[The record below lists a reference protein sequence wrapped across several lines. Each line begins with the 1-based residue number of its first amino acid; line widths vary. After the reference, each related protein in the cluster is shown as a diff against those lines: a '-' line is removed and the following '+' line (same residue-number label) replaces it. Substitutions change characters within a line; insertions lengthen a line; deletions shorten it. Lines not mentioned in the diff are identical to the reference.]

1 MNRKYIKENKVVL
14 REFLAQVIGAVLAG
28 KASKNMDKE
37 IRKSPE
43 LMKQR
48 EKVKKAAKELEKQ
61 ALAMVKKHPEKL
73 PALRKYYKKFGI
85 RV

>member
-1 MNRKYIKENKVVL
+1 
-14 REFLAQVIGAVLAG
+14 
-28 KASKNMDKE
+28 MDRE

-48 EKVKKAAKELEKQ
+48 EKVKKAARELEKQ